1 MRNLLIVISTCSAI
15 GLGVSSAFGEVTRPI
30 SGNHSIGE
38 IAGTCKKSGGA
49 LWSMS
54 DGYGCLKGNCDG
66 KGGECNVKCDNSG
79 KCTGTTPT
87 IQTGKQLGTFANP
100 GAALTAT
107 TNKSAGTKSTDGGV
121 TTRANQPGLLERQPG
136 LSPTGPSPIG
146 TPMGTGAAPAGSL
159 R

>member
-1 MRNLLIVISTCSAI
+1 MRSLLIVISTYSVI
-15 GLGVSSAFGEVTRPI
+15 GLGVNSTFGDVTRPI
-30 SGNHSIGE
+30 SGNHSIGD
-38 IAGTCKKSGGA
+38 IARTCQKSGGA
-49 LWSMS
+49 MWSAS

-66 KGGECNVKCDNSG
+66 KGGECNVKCTNDG

-100 GAALTAT
+100 GAALIAT
-107 TNKSAGTKSTDGGV
+107 TNESAGA
-121 TTRANQPGLLERQPG
+121 ANQPGLLERQPG
-136 LSPTGPSPIG
+136 LSSTGPSPIG